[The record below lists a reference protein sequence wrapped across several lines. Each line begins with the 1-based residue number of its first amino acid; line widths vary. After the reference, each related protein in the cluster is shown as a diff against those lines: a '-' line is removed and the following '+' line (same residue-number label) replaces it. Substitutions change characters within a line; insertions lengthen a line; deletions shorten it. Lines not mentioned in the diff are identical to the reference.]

1 MTFPRTRHVAA
12 LAVAAACTLAA
23 PGAAWAQWKPSK
35 SIELVVPFS
44 AGGASDQM
52 ARVIQAIVTRHKLI
66 EQPVVILNK
75 AGASGAEGILDVKAS
90 ARDAHKLLVASTA
103 IFTLPMAT
111 ALPFQWRDLNPV
123 AMIAQDQ
130 FVLWVNAETSYQT
143 PADFLAAAR
152 QAPGKF
158 KMGGTS
164 SKREDQI
171 ITANI
176 EQAAGTRFTY
186 IPYKGGGEASTQLVG
201 KHIDANVN
209 NPSES
214 MAQWR
219 AGQVRALCV
228 FDAQRIG
235 YTAKVTDSQALSD
248 IPTCKEQ
255 GLDVQYTML
264 RGFFLP
270 PGTTP
275 EQSAF
280 YAGLMQKIVATPEW
294 KEYLEKNALKPEYM
308 TGQAFVDFLAQDETR
323 HREIMKKAGF
333 LSASAAQAAK

>member
-1 MTFPRTRHVAA
+1 MAVALAAAA
-12 LAVAAACTLAA
+12 LAA
-23 PGAAWAQWKPSK
+23 PAAWAQWKPAK
-35 SIELVVPFS
+35 SVELVVPFS

-90 ARDAHKLLVASTA
+90 ARDPHKLLVASTA

-130 FVLWVNAETSYQT
+130 FVLGVN
-143 PADFLAAAR
+143 
-152 QAPGKF
+152 
-158 KMGGTS
+158 
-164 SKREDQI
+164 
-171 ITANI
+171 
-176 EQAAGTRFTY
+176 
-186 IPYKGGGEASTQLVG
+186 ASTQLVG
-201 KHIDANVN
+201 RHIDSNVN

-228 FDAQRIG
+228 FDTQRIG
-235 YTAKVTDSQALSD
+235 YTAKVTDQQALSD
-248 IPTCKEQ
+248 IPTCREQ

-275 EQSAF
+275 EQAQF
-280 YAGLMQKIVATPEW
+280 YAGVMQKVVATPEW

-308 TGQAFVDFLAQDETR
+308 TGQAFVDFLAKDEAR
-323 HREIMKKAGF
+323 HRDIMKKAGF
-333 LSASAAQAAK
+333 LSASAK